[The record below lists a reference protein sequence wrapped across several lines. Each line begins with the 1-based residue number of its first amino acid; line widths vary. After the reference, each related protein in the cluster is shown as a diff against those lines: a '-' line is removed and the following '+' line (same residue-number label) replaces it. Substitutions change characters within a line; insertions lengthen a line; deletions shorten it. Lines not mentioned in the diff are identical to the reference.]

1 MTIFRQLKTSGE
13 MGHELFENMRK
24 GDWYIEYVLDRLYY
38 MGAELKPV
46 TEYMKEAIGY
56 LKKLPMPLRPKYGS
70 RIIEKLYNAAVYEIT
85 QVRMKDRFVNVNSED
100 MFIQRLALGV
110 V

>member
-1 MTIFRQLKTSGE
+1 
-13 MGHELFENMRK
+13 
-24 GDWYIEYVLDRLYY
+24 
-38 MGAELKPV
+38 MGAELKCV
-46 TEYMKEAIGY
+46 MEYMKEAISY

-70 RIIEKLYNAAVYEIT
+70 RIIEKLYNSAVYEIT

-100 MFIQRLALGV
+100 LFIQRLALGV

>member
-1 MTIFRQLKTSGE
+1 
-13 MGHELFENMRK
+13 
-24 GDWYIEYVLDRLYY
+24 
-38 MGAELKPV
+38 MGAELKCV
-46 TEYMKEAIGY
+46 IEYMKEAISY

-70 RIIEKLYNAAVYEIT
+70 RIIEKLYNSAVYEIT

-100 MFIQRLALGV
+100 LFIQRLALGV